1 MLHFALSGSIPRDL
15 RSPHAASPRFAAPPP
30 PVAAQVDLPSNWLFP
45 DVWAALQYDKDWTFE
60 NYEGSKYKTNRIWFP
75 PRKGGMTEKK
85 GGVRGRD
92 FFVDVGEVLQYA
104 YKHHP
109 NLLDEDATDDEQ
121 GTEEHDEDADGLGD
135 EEGQQGRGA
144 KSKGHGKGKAKGKGA
159 EEEDEEDEDED
170 ADEVVDEKG
179 AINLAKLSKL
189 DADDVPGDVWA
200 QLWEKLQELGWHW
213 EIAGGSALHS
223 SNFFRPDS
231 KDKKSAVK
239 DVDYFTSKKDVVKV
253 SSTSRF

>member
-1 MLHFALSGSIPRDL
+1 M
-15 RSPHAASPRFAAPPP
+15 
-30 PVAAQVDLPSNWLFP
+30 
-45 DVWAALQYDKDWTFE
+45 WAALQYDKNWTFE
-60 NYEGSKYKTNRIWFP
+60 NYDGTKYKTNRIWFP
-75 PRKGGMTEKK
+75 PGKGGMTEKK
-85 GGVRGRD
+85 GGLRGQD

-121 GTEEHDEDADGLGD
+121 GAEEQTESADGLG
-135 EEGQQGRGA
+135 EEDVQQGRGS
-144 KSKGHGKGKAKGKGA
+144 KSKGNGKSKAKGKGVE
-159 EEEDEEDEDED
+159 EEEDEKDADEHEHD
-170 ADEVVDEKG
+170 DEVVDEEG

-213 EIAGGSALHS
+213 KVAGGSALHS

-231 KDKKSAVK
+231 KEMKSAVK

-253 SSTSRF
+253 CSILPFPLPPSLPFVNC